1 VARGVI
7 SVGEVETGMLAVAG
21 LETGMLA
28 AAFERGILV
37 AGLERGILVAGL
49 ETGMLAAA
57 GLATVDDC
65 DFIESLCFLIAS
77 LALPYKFEACVVNV
91 SHNEGEL
98 VLVVEEFIIITIQ

>member
-1 VARGVI
+1 
-7 SVGEVETGMLAVAG
+7 MLAVAG

-49 ETGMLAAA
+49 ETGMLAA